1 MNKYEIYPMPIHVKE
16 KEQTM
21 RVNYVMVL
29 TMQNAHPYFEWN
41 RLLDT
46 PANFSREIR

>member
-1 MNKYEIYPMPIHVKE
+1 MLIFVKE
-16 KEQTM
+16 KEQTE
-21 RVNYVMVL
+21 RANYVVAL
-29 TMQNAHPYFEWN
+29 TVQNAHPYFECN